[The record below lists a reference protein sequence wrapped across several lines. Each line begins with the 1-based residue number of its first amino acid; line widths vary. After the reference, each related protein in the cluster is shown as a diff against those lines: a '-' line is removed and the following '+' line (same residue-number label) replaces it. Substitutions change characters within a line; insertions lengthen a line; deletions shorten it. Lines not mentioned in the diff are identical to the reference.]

1 MESRRTAAQW
11 LWLFNI
17 AVGALVGLS
26 YLEAEHL
33 PRSPAL
39 WLFAHLGL
47 LSAVATLSLVPGA
60 LVWLAVRSR
69 LRPRGLAAVAAST
82 WMLFLLA
89 LVIDTRVWG
98 LFRYHFNSAA
108 WNLITTRGSEDSYR
122 LGARVWA
129 VGGGLALG
137 LFALELLAWRWLAT
151 VEHGSARA
159 RRWRRPASI
168 AVALLLL
175 AVGVEKSIYAGA
187 ELQQDARVSAVSRAF
202 PLYPRV
208 SVVPMLPEPL
218 APELA
223 PVVTLATEGA
233 TLDYPREWPALA
245 ADGPRHNVLFLVID
259 SWRGDMAG
267 PGDTPSLAARAP
279 RARVFED
286 HYSGGN
292 GTRFGVFSMLYGLH
306 GSYWWPVLEA
316 GRAPVLL
323 ETLLAAGYQP
333 GVFSSASMDYPEFR
347 RTAWS
352 GIAPGVHDE
361 FGDARAS
368 VRDQRVAEAC
378 VRFVRERDPSK
389 PFFAFVL
396 LDSAH
401 QKYDFPDGADPFRPY
416 AREIDYVELAGSRDP
431 QLQELVRNRYRNAL
445 LHADRV
451 AGWLLDELERDGEL
465 ARTLVVVTGDHG
477 EEFAENGHWGH
488 TGNFTPEQV
497 RVPLF
502 LSGPGIEPGIE
513 HRPTSHVSLPAT
525 LLELLG
531 ADPRSR
537 SRWTLGDNL
546 LDPVEGRERVVASWE
561 DVGLWTEGG
570 LLRVPRE
577 PAAGMTISVWDERW
591 QLVPDQR
598 GALAAGRASL
608 ERLAEE
614 CGRFLAAP
622 DVVRGR

>member
-1 MESRRTAAQW
+1 MESRRTAAVW
-11 LWLFNI
+11 LWLVNI
-17 AVGALVGLS
+17 ALGALVGLS

-47 LSAVATLSLVPGA
+47 LSAVATLSLVPGT
-60 LVWLAVRSR
+60 LVWLLARSR
-69 LRPRGLAAVAAST
+69 LRPRALGFAAALV

-122 LGARVWA
+122 LGPRVWA
-129 VGGGLALG
+129 VGSGLAL
-137 LFALELLAWRWLAT
+137 LILSLELLAWRWLAAF
-151 VEHGSARA
+151 EGGKARA
-159 RRWRRPASI
+159 QRWRRPASI
-168 AVALLLL
+168 AIALVFL
-175 AVGVEKSIYAGA
+175 AIGIEKSIYAGA
-187 ELQQDARVSAVSRAF
+187 ELQQDARISAVSRAF

-218 APELA
+218 APDLGPSVPIA
-223 PVVTLATEGA
+223 SEGA
-233 TLDYPREWPALA
+233 TLAYPLEWPVLA
-245 ADGPRHNVLFLVID
+245 PGGPRPNVLFLVID

-267 PGDTPSLAARAP
+267 ADSTPALAARALA
-279 RARVFED
+279 ARSFED

-292 GTRFGVFSMLYGLH
+292 GTRFGVFSLLYGLH

-323 ETLLAAGYQP
+323 DTLLAAGYQP

-352 GIAPGVHDE
+352 GIAASVQDE
-361 FGDARAS
+361 FGEARAS
-368 VRDQRVAEAC
+368 VRDQRAAEAC
-378 VRFVRERDPSK
+378 VDFVRERDPAR

-401 QKYDFPDGADPFRPY
+401 QKYDFPDDADPFRPY

-451 AGWLLDELERDGEL
+451 AGWLLDELERTGEL
-465 ARTLVVVTGDHG
+465 ARTLVIVTGDHG

-497 RVPLF
+497 RVPLY
-502 LSGPGIEPGIE
+502 LLGPGVARGVE
-513 HRPTSHVSLPAT
+513 RMRTSHIDVPAT

-531 ADPRSR
+531 ADPSVRA
-537 SRWTLGDNL
+537 RWTLGGNL
-546 LDPVEGRERVVASWE
+546 FAPDVRRERVVASWE
-561 DVGLWTEGG
+561 DVGLWTESG
-570 LLRVPRE
+570 LLRVPRV
-577 PAAGMTISVWDERW
+577 PAAGMAISVWDEHWR
-591 QLVPDQR
+591 LVADQR
-598 GALAAGRASL
+598 TALERSAASL

-614 CGRFLAAP
+614 CGRFLGLS